1 MSSRAKRRRDIRLL
15 VKQALRPQPDFSIAG
30 CPFDFAQGRLCG
42 SPPVEMTSAVT
53 GPQNLPTNVQR
64 THHPRRRLFRL
75 LFARRKTIMK
85 ASRLGQGEH
94 TMRKRRV
101 LSYAVLILGVA
112 VETLAFLEV
121 VRQDAP
127 TIHIANEQV
136 DLGTIDGPPDDD
148 RRWQ

>member
-1 MSSRAKRRRDIRLL
+1 
-15 VKQALRPQPDFSIAG
+15 
-30 CPFDFAQGRLCG
+30 
-42 SPPVEMTSAVT
+42 
-53 GPQNLPTNVQR
+53 
-64 THHPRRRLFRL
+64 
-75 LFARRKTIMK
+75 
-85 ASRLGQGEH
+85 
-94 TMRKRRV
+94 MRKRRV